1 MKGSAPNWL
10 FEGFQVLE
18 KILMP
23 SLENHEE
30 ACWLVETAIRTRIT
44 STSRP
49 AASATAWK
57 VMSPSGR
64 RSDNWRADPAGPAG
78 SAFVTVLTVASPSD
92 QCAPWCSPL
101 SGGDLAELRLG
112 LLVDA
117 GRQRRVAQRGKQ
129 LLAGSE
135 EVAEVRLEHL
145 DVVRILLLREDQVPG
160 LIGDRVRGRVARPD
174 RGEGQVGRDLG
185 PGCGRGR

>member
-64 RSDNWRADPAGPAG
+64 RSDKGRADPAGSAG
-78 SAFVTVLTVASPSD
+78 SAFVAMLTVASRSGP
-92 QCAPWCSPL
+92 CAPWGSPQ

-112 LLVDA
+112 HLVDA
-117 GRQRRVAQRGKQ
+117 GGQARVT
-129 LLAGSE
+129 
-135 EVAEVRLEHL
+135 
-145 DVVRILLLREDQVPG
+145 
-160 LIGDRVRGRVARPD
+160 
-174 RGEGQVGRDLG
+174 
-185 PGCGRGR
+185 